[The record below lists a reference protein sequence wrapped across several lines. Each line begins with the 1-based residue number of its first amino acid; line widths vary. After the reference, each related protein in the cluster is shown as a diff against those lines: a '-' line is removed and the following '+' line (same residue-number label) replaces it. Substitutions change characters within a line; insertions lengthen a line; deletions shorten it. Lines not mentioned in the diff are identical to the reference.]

1 MDVGVRCLPILSLIT
16 FFIGLILA
24 LQVAYELR
32 QFGAMSAVATAVAV
46 SMSRELR
53 EHQPLLSGMPPRSSG
68 EPQGTSKILLYGMRI
83 PSASRLGSI
92 LQHQRGGL
100 ASLGCSHPSGEVSP
114 SCQEPSEDIA
124 GIPSLQA
131 AFRQGRMSIE
141 QVG

>member
-32 QFGAMSAVATAVAV
+32 QFGAMSAVATAPPSPFRCHESLGNTSRSCPGCRHVAAENRKAQAKF
-46 SMSRELR
+46 SCTER
-53 EHQPLLSGMPPRSSG
+53 GF
-68 EPQGTSKILLYGMRI
+68 

-100 ASLGCSHPSGEVSP
+100 ASLGCSHASCEVSP
-114 SCQEPSEDIA
+114 SCQEPSDGIA
-124 GIPSLQA
+124 GIPSL
-131 AFRQGRMSIE
+131 
-141 QVG
+141 